1 MKVSDRLRRL
11 QMSSKT
17 DVSNSRKF
25 VADEFMERLQQHRR
39 YLYHIAYRLTGNSED
54 AKDLTQETI
63 WQAHRKSNKYVYEK
77 SLKAWL
83 RTMMTNL
90 FRDLKRKKSLK
101 LVALEDAFIHSEPPL
116 SVGTQSVEEQVENRL
131 LLERVKEEICDLPE
145 IYRRVIVLRHFH
157 SLSYSEISEQ
167 LDIPEGTVKTQL
179 FRARK
184 MLKERLTKND

>member
-1 MKVSDRLRRL
+1 
-11 QMSSKT
+11 MSSKT
-17 DVSNSRKF
+17 DVSTSRKF
-25 VADEFMERLQQHRR
+25 VTDEFMERIQQHRR

-63 WQAHRKSNKYVYEK
+63 WQAHRKSSKYVYEK

-116 SVGTQSVEEQVENRL
+116 SMGNQSVEEQVENRL
-131 LLERVKEEICDLPE
+131 LLERVKEEIRDLPE
-145 IYRRVIVLRHFH
+145 IYRRVIILRHFH

-184 MLKERLTKND
+184 MLKERLTKNG

>member
-1 MKVSDRLRRL
+1 
-11 QMSSKT
+11 MSSKT

-25 VADEFMERLQQHRR
+25 VTDEFMERIQQHRR

-116 SVGTQSVEEQVENRL
+116 TVGTQSVEGPT
-131 LLERVKEEICDLPE
+131 C
-145 IYRRVIVLRHFH
+145 
-157 SLSYSEISEQ
+157 
-167 LDIPEGTVKTQL
+167 
-179 FRARK
+179 
-184 MLKERLTKND
+184 